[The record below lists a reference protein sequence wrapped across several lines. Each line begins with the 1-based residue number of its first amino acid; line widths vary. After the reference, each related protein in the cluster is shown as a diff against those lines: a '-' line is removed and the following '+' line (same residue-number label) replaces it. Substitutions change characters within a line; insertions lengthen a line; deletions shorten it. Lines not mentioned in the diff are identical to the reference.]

1 MKRLLVGVD
10 GSTGSESALR
20 WAVQISQQ
28 TGAGIVAVHAYQR
41 PFIEMTRGR
50 HDRLVEERTT
60 FLEGE
65 WIRPSVDA
73 GVAVETRL
81 IEGDQ
86 RDVITSLTGNGS
98 VDLAVLGRS
107 GRGGEPGMAHLGSVV
122 EHAAHHTRC
131 PLAVIPSNVS
141 LPVRLIAI
149 GLDGSA
155 ESSTAVDWCAHFAA
169 DVGASVIA
177 LSVDEPVLEWTPS
190 WDDQNWRRTVEH
202 DLEAMVAP
210 IRSHGVHVEVVAVRD
225 FRPAD
230 GLLDVA
236 AARGADLLVIGTRGA
251 GGFSGLRVG
260 GVAMKV
266 LHKASLPLVLVPP
279 PETS

>member
-1 MKRLLVGVD
+1 MKRFLVGVD
-10 GSTGSESALR
+10 GSAGSETALR
-20 WAVQISQQ
+20 WAVQVSKQ
-28 TGAGIVAVHAYQR
+28 TGADILAVHAYQR
-41 PFIEMTRGR
+41 PFIEMARDR
-50 HDRLVEERTT
+50 HETLVEERTT
-60 FLEGE
+60 FLENE
-65 WIRPSVDA
+65 WTRAARDA

-86 RDVITSLTGNGS
+86 RDIVASLTGDEPF
-98 VDLAVLGRS
+98 DLAVLGRS
-107 GRGGEPGMAHLGSVV
+107 GRGGGPGLIHLGSVV

-131 PLAVIPSNVS
+131 PLAIIPTNVE

-155 ESSTAVDWCAHFAA
+155 ESAAAVDWCARFAA
-169 DVGASVIA
+169 DVGAAVIA

-190 WDDQNWRRTVEH
+190 WDDKNWRRTVEH
-202 DLEAMVAP
+202 DLEALATP
-210 IRSHGVHVEVVAVRD
+210 IRSQGVHVEVVAVRD

-236 AARGADLLVIGTRGA
+236 TARGADLLVIGTRGA

-266 LHKASLPLVLVPP
+266 LHKASIPLVLVPP
-279 PETS
+279 PEKR